1 LSKHTFF
8 SFLAFGVTLIGLS
21 CILAGCNFTPKET
34 QDRNMAVL
42 TSAAQTI
49 EANNTQLTMQ
59 AQQALLTSQ
68 AQTLAAPMAQLPE
81 QTEPP
86 SVQTEPPP
94 AQTEPP
100 PVQTE
105 APPVQTEPPPPLPPP
120 LPKISANV
128 ETKCRTGP
136 SPDYPVTSFILVGQ
150 QSVVLGANPEHTW
163 WLIEDPKKPGAKCWV
178 WGSTTRVEGDIAAAP
193 VVEPPPPANVPP
205 SFQAEF
211 TNMHICGGVAMATFW
226 VGVDSPVTFRFSS
239 ILIMD
244 VKTNLGIAGPETSN
258 TPFMM
263 NPGDCPPGR
272 DNLGMGG
279 AGWIAKGIG
288 APPPAGTKARGI
300 IILCT
305 EPNQGGQCVEKKV
318 NFVFP

>member
-1 LSKHTFF
+1 MLS
-8 SFLAFGVTLIGLS
+8 A
-21 CILAGCNFTPKET
+21 CNFTPKET
-34 QDRNMAVL
+34 EDRNVAVQ

-49 EANNTQLTMQ
+49 EANNTQLTMT

-86 SVQTEPPP
+86 VQTEPPLV
-94 AQTEPP
+94 QTEAP

-128 ETKCRTGP
+128 ETNCRTGP
-136 SPDYPVTSFILVGQ
+136 SPQYPAVSYLLVGQ

-163 WLIEDPKKPGAKCWV
+163 WLIEDPKKPGTKCWV

-193 VVEPPPPANVPP
+193 VVEPPPPANVLP
-205 SFQAEF
+205 SFQAEY
-211 TNMHICGGVAMATFW
+211 TNMHICGGVAMAVFW

-244 VKTNLGIAGPETSN
+244 VSTNLGIAGPEPSN
-258 TPFMM
+258 TPFMN

-272 DNLGMGG
+272 DSLGMGG
-279 AGWIAKGIG
+279 AGYIAKGIG
-288 APPPAGTKARGI
+288 AVPPSGTKARAI

-305 EPNQGGQCVEKKV
+305 EPNQSGQCVEKKV